1 MLELSDEQ
9 KLQLLLVGGPILS
22 LIGTWMSL
30 RTYGRL
36 RRRAAAR
43 QAPAARETGP
53 GGEESSAP

>member
-22 LIGTWMSL
+22 LVGTWMSL

-36 RRRAAAR
+36 RQRAAER
-43 QAPAARETGP
+43 QAPEAREDGP
-53 GGEESSAP
+53 VREESSAP

>member
-1 MLELSDEQ
+1 MLDLSDDQ

-36 RRRAAAR
+36 KQKAGAR
-43 QAPAARETGP
+43 QQTESGQGKPPAE
-53 GGEESSAP
+53 GERP